1 MADNQLEDIVAAENK
16 KDISLRRIALVT
28 LCYGTAGALIGHEH
42 AYVIAPA
49 TALIGAGASVYDE
62 VKKRGMNLFWP
73 GMGMLVGGLIG
84 SIFEGDSNKNFSPFL
99 SYGGAALGGALGF
112 YKSILIGRK
121 SRGSVEFEIKIGE

>member
-1 MADNQLEDIVAAENK
+1 MVDDKLEDIVAAENK
-16 KDISLRRIALVT
+16 KDISLGRIALVT
-28 LCYGTAGALIGHEH
+28 LSYGTAGALIGHEH

-62 VKKRGMNLFWP
+62 VKKKGMNLFWP

-84 SIFEGDSNKNFSPFL
+84 ELFKVEYNQQYFPHIL

-112 YKSILIGRK
+112 YKSYLNRGK
-121 SRGSVEFEIKIGE
+121 SRGRVDVEIKW